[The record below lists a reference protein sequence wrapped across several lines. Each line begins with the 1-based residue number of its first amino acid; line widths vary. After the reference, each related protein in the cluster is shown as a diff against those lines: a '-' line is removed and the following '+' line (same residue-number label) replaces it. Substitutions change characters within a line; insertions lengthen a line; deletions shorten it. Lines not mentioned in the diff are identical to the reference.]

1 MTWTLQSQTPQQ
13 IWALGTNRYRFKSP
27 KDKNITQTGFELQ
40 PRFIIDLTDSLYSL
54 TVLSFLIFCL
64 LYSHTEVDTI
74 LGVATVKNR
83 PDQAL
88 KPANVL
94 QQMKLYRGNKTNN
107 CE

>member
-1 MTWTLQSQTPQQ
+1 M
-13 IWALGTNRYRFKSP
+13 
-27 KDKNITQTGFELQ
+27 
-40 PRFIIDLTDSLYSL
+40 
-54 TVLSFLIFCL
+54 
-64 LYSHTEVDTI
+64 DTI

-107 CE
+107 CNKMSLLKFVLLKLFTKNIYGT

>member
-1 MTWTLQSQTPQQ
+1 MY
-13 IWALGTNRYRFKSP
+13 N
-27 KDKNITQTGFELQ
+27 
-40 PRFIIDLTDSLYSL
+40 L

-94 QQMKLYRGNKTNN
+94 QQMKLYRGNKTLIIVNKMSLLKFVLLKLFTKN
-107 CE
+107 IYGT

>member
-1 MTWTLQSQTPQQ
+1 MY
-13 IWALGTNRYRFKSP
+13 N
-27 KDKNITQTGFELQ
+27 
-40 PRFIIDLTDSLYSL
+40 L
-54 TVLSFLIFCL
+54 TVLLFLIFCL

-94 QQMKLYRGNKTNN
+94 QQMKLYRGNKTLIIVNKMSLLKFVLLKLFTKN
-107 CE
+107 IYGT